1 MTSIERVCV
10 SATQGMTFV
19 LLPRVRAFLCDG
31 VFHCSHPPVLRP
43 SSERE
48 GNDFVFPLF
57 TWFSF
62 LPSRTLPTSF
72 IAYRPSAAGT
82 YNTPRVCIL
91 CFCFCLVSSDD
102 VPASFPSESFVAALT
117 PPPSYFVPDRTHLR
131 PTARLTDIATCSLS
145 YPSPV
150 GHSLLA
156 YRRPRRQRE
165 RHTCMHRSVSRTAGR
180 TDVRCRAEMRCTN
193 FDATNHAA
201 GRYVHTQTS
210 MQGLRLSFL
219 SQRR

>member
-117 PPPSYFVPDRTHLR
+117 PPPSYFVPDRTNASETYSSAHRHCDLLALLSVPR
-131 PTARLTDIATCSLS
+131 RTQSPRLSS
-145 YPSPV
+145 PSPPT
-150 GHSLLA
+150 GET
-156 YRRPRRQRE
+156 Y
-165 RHTCMHRSVSRTAGR
+165 MHAS
-180 TDVRCRAEMRCTN
+180 
-193 FDATNHAA
+193 
-201 GRYVHTQTS
+201 
-210 MQGLRLSFL
+210 LRLPHGRPDGRAL
-219 SQRR
+219 